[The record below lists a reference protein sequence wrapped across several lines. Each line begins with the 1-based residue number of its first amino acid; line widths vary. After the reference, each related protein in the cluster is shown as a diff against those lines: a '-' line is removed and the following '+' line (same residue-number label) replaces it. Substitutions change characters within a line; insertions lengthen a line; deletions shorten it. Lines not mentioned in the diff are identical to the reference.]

1 MEATRLTGLV
11 YDARMEEHRMEF
23 TPWHPELPERI
34 RLPWEALERGG
45 YSKRCQL
52 IKVRINVYKG
62 VCSLGVKIM
71 SCIECSA
78 MEREG
83 GV

>member
-1 MEATRLTGLV
+1 MEDDATASKGRTGLV
-11 YDARMEEHRMEF
+11 YDARMEEHRMEL

-52 IKVRINVYKG
+52 IKVYSV
-62 VCSLGVKIM
+62 L
-71 SCIECSA
+71 
-78 MEREG
+78 
-83 GV
+83 